1 MMGVPGGPPPPGGP
15 CGWGLLLPFFG
26 PPRPRSDEPCWLL
39 RWWWCLGSSV
49 SRLCSRISPIF
60 RSRVAMLRAAA
71 VPPAA
76 ILYLSLYLYSG
87 APAVGGGAAPRGLRS
102 RGRLPDG
109 RRLRH
114 SAAAPPPCP
123 FHSMAGQKNSF
134 SHKYNF
140 LQFNY

>member
-1 MMGVPGGPPPPGGP
+1 MSKYCEADV
-15 CGWGLLLPFFG
+15 
-26 PPRPRSDEPCWLL
+26 RPWSEN
-39 RWWWCLGSSV
+39 G
-49 SRLCSRISPIF
+49 
-60 RSRVAMLRAAA
+60 RV
-71 VPPAA
+71 
-76 ILYLSLYLYSG
+76 
-87 APAVGGGAAPRGLRS
+87 AAPRGLRS